1 MGKGSPASSRIPKP
15 RQVVQAPRQTDFAT
29 GAKSIS
35 SCSFIFLIHRNYPH
49 VGIIG
54 RRTSRWRDCTNSIAR
69 PCRDRLTSAFCG
81 AFHEPWPVF
90 WLNFGFVLILGIGLG
105 RARYA
110 RTGQGVIVLFAL
122 DQGCT
127 FGPPQHVH
135 SSICAVFNTEKTAQ
149 TNTMQYVV
157 RNYA

>member
-1 MGKGSPASSRIPKP
+1 
-15 RQVVQAPRQTDFAT
+15 
-29 GAKSIS
+29 
-35 SCSFIFLIHRNYPH
+35 
-49 VGIIG
+49 
-54 RRTSRWRDCTNSIAR
+54 
-69 PCRDRLTSAFCG
+69 
-81 AFHEPWPVF
+81 VF

-105 RARYA
+105 RTRYA